1 MVKQNFYQ
9 VLMMQGGNLD
19 LDHLLF
25 WVCFRCLSMSWDR
38 SQSWNKRVSIPG
50 NCREFNWTC
59 LLLSWTSSKT
69 SYEQTKRK
77 PRPAKADNVVVF
89 GVYGN
94 IFILLTVTWEIFY
107 YKGGVTRSFF
117 NDHWSFFYFCH
128 WKYLNTS
135 PVVEKL
141 DGRKN
146 LTYSSYLFSIGYK
159 ITITNWNQQ
168 ALLDVYVFHHVTVLF
183 LEGEN

>member
-1 MVKQNFYQ
+1 MVVKQNFYQ

-77 PRPAKADNVVVF
+77 PRPTKADNVFVF
-89 GVYGN
+89 RVYGN

-117 NDHWSFFYFCH
+117 NDHWSFF
-128 WKYLNTS
+128 
-135 PVVEKL
+135 
-141 DGRKN
+141 
-146 LTYSSYLFSIGYK
+146 
-159 ITITNWNQQ
+159 
-168 ALLDVYVFHHVTVLF
+168 LF
-183 LEGEN
+183 LSLKIFEYFSRGWKVRW